1 MLPGNMPGL
10 SGWRCKKGTP
20 ALVRPAG
27 HIMAYMSRFTNR
39 EEASQMELL
48 KQRILKDGTEL
59 GTEIVKVDSFLN
71 HQLDVGLFMAL
82 GKEIHCRFG
91 NLGVN
96 KILTIESSGIGIA
109 VITAMYFDLV
119 PVVFAKKTQPSTMT
133 EEFYGAPVKSFT
145 KGTVSIA
152 RVAKKYLHPEDR
164 VLIIDDFLAHGEAA
178 AGLCSLVEQAGG
190 KVCGIAAVIEK
201 EFQGGGAKLRQAG
214 YYVNSLSVITK
225 IENGKIFFK
234 DEAGQGGQA

>member
-1 MLPGNMPGL
+1 
-10 SGWRCKKGTP
+10 
-20 ALVRPAG
+20 
-27 HIMAYMSRFTNR
+27 
-39 EEASQMELL
+39 MELL